1 MNYISM
7 IEHKHS
13 YLFFIQYIY
22 IHIQYIYI
30 HYIYFLLFRYKK
42 NLNIQLELLHAKDYS
57 YLLTYIILF
66 VNYYRS
72 IKRMVR

>member
-1 MNYISM
+1 MNYISI

-22 IHIQYIYI
+22 IHKQYIYI

-42 NLNIQLELLHAKDYS
+42 ILNIQLELLHAKDYS
-57 YLLTYIILF
+57 YLLYKYYLLIIIDRFL
-66 VNYYRS
+66 
-72 IKRMVR
+72 VR